1 MPIDVLM
8 VGFNPQE
15 KGYDATPAD
24 FAAWKAHGASKAP
37 DALRYFHRLF
47 GVGPEHPW
55 DSVRLAN
62 TRVWKWPSRTQ
73 EAADEEKART
83 CSRVHLTAETDAFK
97 PRVIL
102 AYNDAAA
109 HFYQERLPN
118 LTMRPMNNVRPFIVR
133 GISSPFD
140 DWGYRTT
147 LLHVSGYKARTTDE
161 KREIREA
168 IARELR
174 DR

>member
-1 MPIDVLM
+1 M

-24 FAAWKAHGASKAP
+24 FDAWKAHGASKAP

-73 EAADEEKART
+73 EVADEKARR
-83 CSRVHLTAETDAFK
+83 CAQIHLASETDAFK

-109 HFYQERLPN
+109 QFYQERLP
-118 LTMRPMNNVRPFIVR
+118 
-133 GISSPFD
+133 
-140 DWGYRTT
+140 
-147 LLHVSGYKARTTDE
+147 
-161 KREIREA
+161 A
-168 IARELR
+168 IAMQSINGVRALSSEALVGPSPIGATAR
-174 DR
+174 LSFT